1 MCVGAGKRLEGW
13 GQSRTQRVGTD
24 GSWQARLVTGGFI
37 CQVACVLDQVLALG
51 W

>member
-24 GSWQARLVTGGFI
+24 GVLAGQAGHWGFI
-37 CQVACVLDQVLALG
+37 CQVACVSDQVLALG